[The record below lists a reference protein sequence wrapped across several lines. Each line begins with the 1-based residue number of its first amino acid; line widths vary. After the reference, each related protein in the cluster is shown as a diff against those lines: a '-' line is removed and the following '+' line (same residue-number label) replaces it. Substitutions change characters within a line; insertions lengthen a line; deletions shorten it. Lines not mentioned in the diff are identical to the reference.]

1 MAVKNTNTSPLL
13 KEGANVTLT
22 ESGQV
27 ITISSASASP
37 AGTDTQVQFNDG
49 GAFGGDAGLTYNK
62 TTNVLSVESI
72 DFAQT
77 PVAADAERRLKW
89 DNDEG
94 SLVLTL
100 KGGNVTVPLGGEVV
114 ALVHNAE
121 SFTLTK
127 GTVVYAFGASGQ
139 RVSVKRAVNTSD
151 ATSAQVLG
159 VVAEPIATGAEGW
172 VMVQGFVRGLDTS
185 SYTQGDAL
193 YLSNTAGQF
202 TKTKQYAP
210 NHLVYVGFAVK
221 INASSGEIFVKCQN
235 GYEMDE
241 LHNVSA
247 QSPSNNDILAYNTS
261 TNLWEKKQLSAISG
275 ITGSGTSGQVS
286 YFNGTN
292 SITSESAFT
301 WDAVNDKIGVG
312 SNFTISPTAIEQSD
326 ANGLTLNG
334 SNGSGAI
341 YFRVAGAERARM
353 DASGNFMVGR
363 TGSISQITFDG
374 SSGITYQRST
384 ANEFSGVL
392 DYLKSRGTSASPAA
406 VQNGDGIFT
415 LRSAPYHGSAFTY
428 LNSMSVD
435 VDGTFTSGQ
444 NPPTKISFY
453 TNTANGSATERLK
466 ITNSGDVIIGGGADS
481 GETLQI
487 TGDEKV
493 NGKIIAGTANSTNGS
508 EILNGKY
515 TSGALTVLGTEY
527 STGGPVLGYAVK
539 PSTSASGA
547 FLSATG
553 VNIDRG
559 AYTVSGSIHKWYS
572 GTTQT
577 VAENSSVTMTERM
590 SLLDNGKLK
599 INGYTSTS
607 SYTGTAQGLLG
618 FANDGSVITLDDRV
632 SGTGSTNQ
640 VAFFDGTKTIKSE
653 SAFVWDQTNDR
664 LGISSTASFGK
675 LSVGSGTGFVGFNV
689 GTSSSPER
697 ANIFFDTDGTG
708 WKMNIGKYQSS
719 TFSSIMTVHDSS
731 NVSIGSASD
740 NGNRLQVSGKI
751 SVNTSGQSQVISNRY
766 GANSDGYNTWIG
778 GGGDSAIGSVAD
790 TSKGAYN
797 TSYGWNCLLN
807 ITEGAYNNGQGVN
820 VLGSL
825 TTGSGNSAFGTS
837 SSVTMS
843 TGYGNSAF
851 GNNSLEKGTTCYYN
865 VALGNASLYNITTG
879 YQNVGVGF
887 EAGRYITA
895 GTANQTSTNSVY
907 IGTDARAGS
916 NGNDNEIVIGATSR
930 GNGTNSVTLGNTS
943 ITKTVLQ
950 GSVCIGNTSTSYK
963 LEVTGDAKVT
973 TGALGVNVNP
983 NATDGRIDASN
994 DIVAYSSDR
1003 RLKENI
1009 KDIESPIE
1017 KVQKLK
1023 GFTYNWN
1030 DLANQLAGYN
1040 TSESLV
1046 GVFAQDVQEVLPEAV
1061 KLAPFDNNGYN
1072 KSISGE
1078 DYLTVQYEK
1087 LVPLLIEAIKD
1098 LQNQINELK
1107 K

>member
-13 KEGANVTLT
+13 SEGANVTLT

-27 ITISSASASP
+27 ITISAASASP

-77 PVAADAERRLKW
+77 PAAADAERRLKW

-94 SLVLTL
+94 SLALTL
-100 KGGNVTVPLGGEVV
+100 RGGNVNIPLGGEVV
-114 ALVHNAE
+114 TLVHNAE

-127 GTVVYAFGASGQ
+127 GTVVYAFGSSGQ

-151 ATSAQVLG
+151 ATSAQTLG

-172 VMVQGFVRGLDTS
+172 VMVQGLVRGLDTS
-185 SYTQGDAL
+185 TYTQGDAL
-193 YLSNTAGQF
+193 YLSSSAGQF

-275 ITGSGTSGQVS
+275 ITGSGISGQVA

-292 SITSESAFT
+292 SIASESTLF
-301 WDAVNDKIGVG
+301 WDA
-312 SNFTISPTAIEQSD
+312 A
-326 ANGLTLNG
+326 
-334 SNGSGAI
+334 
-341 YFRVAGAERARM
+341 
-353 DASGNFMVGR
+353 
-363 TGSISQITFDG
+363 
-374 SSGITYQRST
+374 
-384 ANEFSGVL
+384 
-392 DYLKSRGTSASPAA
+392 
-406 VQNGDGIFT
+406 
-415 LRSAPYHGSAFTY
+415 
-428 LNSMSVD
+428 
-435 VDGTFTSGQ
+435 
-444 NPPTKISFY
+444 
-453 TNTANGSATERLK
+453 
-466 ITNSGDVIIGGGADS
+466 
-481 GETLQI
+481 
-487 TGDEKV
+487 
-493 NGKIIAGTANSTNGS
+493 
-508 EILNGKY
+508 
-515 TSGALTVLGTEY
+515 
-527 STGGPVLGYAVK
+527 
-539 PSTSASGA
+539 
-547 FLSATG
+547 
-553 VNIDRG
+553 
-559 AYTVSGSIHKWYS
+559 
-572 GTTQT
+572 
-577 VAENSSVTMTERM
+577 
-590 SLLDNGKLK
+590 
-599 INGYTSTS
+599 
-607 SYTGTAQGLLG
+607 
-618 FANDGSVITLDDRV
+618 
-632 SGTGSTNQ
+632 
-640 VAFFDGTKTIKSE
+640 
-653 SAFVWDQTNDR
+653 NDR
-664 LGISSTASFGK
+664 LGIGSNVPDARLRVAGIFNGVQARFGFTDARGLEISTSLISGTNEAGSILNAKGAGSGTLIFQTESSERIRITSSGNTGINSDGSFGK

-697 ANIFFDTDGTG
+697 GNIFFDTDGTG
-708 WKMNIGKYQSS
+708 WKMNIGKWQSS
-719 TFSSIMTVHDSS
+719 AFTSIMTVHDTN
-731 NVSIGSASD
+731 NVSVGSASD
-740 NGNRLQVSGKI
+740 NGNRFQVSGKI
-751 SVNTSGQSQVISNRY
+751 SVNTSGQAQTISTRY

-778 GGGDSAIGSVAD
+778 GGGDSAIGSISD

-843 TGYGNSAF
+843 TGYGNSAY
-851 GNNSLEKGTTCYYN
+851 GNNSLEKGTTCYFN
-865 VALGNASLYNITTG
+865 AAFGNASLYNITTG

-887 EAGRYITA
+887 DAGKLVTA

-907 IGTDARAGS
+907 IGTDSRASS

-973 TGALGVNVNP
+973 TGSLGVNVNP

-1046 GVFAQDVQEVLPEAV
+1046 GVFAQDVKEVLPEAV
-1061 KLAPFDNNGYN
+1061 KLAPFDNNGHN

>member
-77 PVAADAERRLKW
+77 PAAADAERRLNW

-94 SLVLTL
+94 SLTLTL
-100 KGGNVTVPLGGEVV
+100 KGGNVNIPIGGEVV

-139 RVSVKRAVNTSD
+139 RVSVKRAVNTGDS
-151 ATSAQVLG
+151 TSAQTLG

-185 SYTQGDAL
+185 AYTQGDAL

-202 TKTKQYAP
+202 TKTKVYAP
-210 NHLVYVGFAVK
+210 NHLVYIGFAVK

-444 NPPTKISFY
+444 NPPT
-453 TNTANGSATERLK
+453 
-466 ITNSGDVIIGGGADS
+466 
-481 GETLQI
+481 
-487 TGDEKV
+487 
-493 NGKIIAGTANSTNGS
+493 
-508 EILNGKY
+508 
-515 TSGALTVLGTEY
+515 
-527 STGGPVLGYAVK
+527 
-539 PSTSASGA
+539 
-547 FLSATG
+547 
-553 VNIDRG
+553 
-559 AYTVSGSIHKWYS
+559 
-572 GTTQT
+572 
-577 VAENSSVTMTERM
+577 
-590 SLLDNGKLK
+590 
-599 INGYTSTS
+599 
-607 SYTGTAQGLLG
+607 
-618 FANDGSVITLDDRV
+618 
-632 SGTGSTNQ
+632 
-640 VAFFDGTKTIKSE
+640 
-653 SAFVWDQTNDR
+653 
-664 LGISSTASFGK
+664 
-675 LSVGSGTGFVGFNV
+675 
-689 GTSSSPER
+689 
-697 ANIFFDTDGTG
+697 
-708 WKMNIGKYQSS
+708 
-719 TFSSIMTVHDSS
+719 
-731 NVSIGSASD
+731 
-740 NGNRLQVSGKI
+740 
-751 SVNTSGQSQVISNRY
+751 
-766 GANSDGYNTWIG
+766 
-778 GGGDSAIGSVAD
+778 
-790 TSKGAYN
+790 
-797 TSYGWNCLLN
+797 
-807 ITEGAYNNGQGVN
+807 
-820 VLGSL
+820 
-825 TTGSGNSAFGTS
+825 
-837 SSVTMS
+837 
-843 TGYGNSAF
+843 
-851 GNNSLEKGTTCYYN
+851 
-865 VALGNASLYNITTG
+865 
-879 YQNVGVGF
+879 
-887 EAGRYITA
+887 
-895 GTANQTSTNSVY
+895 
-907 IGTDARAGS
+907 
-916 NGNDNEIVIGATSR
+916 
-930 GNGTNSVTLGNTS
+930 
-943 ITKTVLQ
+943 
-950 GSVCIGNTSTSYK
+950 
-963 LEVTGDAKVT
+963 
-973 TGALGVNVNP
+973 
-983 NATDGRIDASN
+983 
-994 DIVAYSSDR
+994 
-1003 RLKENI
+1003 
-1009 KDIESPIE
+1009 
-1017 KVQKLK
+1017 
-1023 GFTYNWN
+1023 
-1030 DLANQLAGYN
+1030 
-1040 TSESLV
+1040 
-1046 GVFAQDVQEVLPEAV
+1046 
-1061 KLAPFDNNGYN
+1061 
-1072 KSISGE
+1072 
-1078 DYLTVQYEK
+1078 
-1087 LVPLLIEAIKD
+1087 
-1098 LQNQINELK
+1098 
-1107 K
+1107 

>member
-1 MAVKNTNTSPLL
+1 MAIKNTNTSPLL
-13 KEGANVTLT
+13 QEGANVTLT

-62 TTNVLSVESI
+62 TDNILSVESI

-100 KGGNVTVPLGGEVV
+100 KGGNVTIPLGGEVV

-185 SYTQGDAL
+185 TYTQGDAL
-193 YLSNTAGQF
+193 YLSSTAGQF

-221 INASSGEIFVKCQN
+221 ISASAGEIFVKCQN

-261 TNLWEKKQLSAISG
+261 TNLWEKKQLSAING
-275 ITGSGTSGQVS
+275 ITGTGSNTQIA
-286 YFNGTN
+286 YFTGTN
-292 SITSESAFT
+292 AIASESTLT
-301 WDAVNDKIGVG
+301 WDAANDKLTVG
-312 SNFTISPTAIEQSD
+312 TNLTINGTAVEQSD
-326 ANGLTLNG
+326 ANGLTLNSSNASG
-334 SNGSGAI
+334 SI
-341 YFRVAGAERARM
+341 YFRVAGAERMNLSNTGVLKFISGNLDVLNFKFSSSYGNTNIGVTFDSGSNAGNYLNLKVNT
-353 DASGNFMVGR
+353 ASG
-363 TGSISQITFDG
+363 T
-374 SSGITYQRST
+374 
-384 ANEFSGVL
+384 
-392 DYLKSRGTSASPAA
+392 
-406 VQNGDGIFT
+406 
-415 LRSAPYHGSAFTY
+415 
-428 LNSMSVD
+428 
-435 VDGTFTSGQ
+435 
-444 NPPTKISFY
+444 
-453 TNTANGSATERLK
+453 ATERLK
-466 ITNSGDVIIGGGADS
+466 LGGD
-481 GETLQI
+481 
-487 TGDEKV
+487 
-493 NGKIIAGTANSTNGS
+493 GKLY
-508 EILNGKY
+508 LNAY
-515 TSGALTVLGTEY
+515 
-527 STGGPVLGYAVK
+527 
-539 PSTSASGA
+539 TSASS
-547 FLSATG
+547 FTG
-553 VNIDRG
+553 
-559 AYTVSGSIHKWYS
+559 S
-572 GTTQT
+572 
-577 VAENSSVTMTERM
+577 
-590 SLLDNGKLK
+590 
-599 INGYTSTS
+599 
-607 SYTGTAQGLLG
+607 AQGILG
-618 FANDGSVITLDDRV
+618 FANDGSIITLDDRV
-632 SGTGSTNQ
+632 SGSGSTNQ

-653 SAFVWDQTNDR
+653 AALFWDQTNDR
-664 LGISSTASFGK
+664 LTVGNTESGVGK
-675 LSVGSGTGFVGFNV
+675 IGANSATGQVGFNV

-697 ANIFFDTDGTG
+697 GNIYFTTDGTG

-719 TFSSIMTVHDSS
+719 TFSSIMTIHDSER
-731 NVSIGSASD
+731 VSIGSTSD
-740 NGNRLQVSGKI
+740 SGEKFQVNGSEKINGNSRIIGVI
-751 SVNTSGQSQVISNRY
+751 TSGADSSTNGTVLIKGYYTNGEITTLGTEYSN
-766 GANSDGYNTWIG
+766 GGPVLGYAVTPSTSAAEAFLSSTGINIG
-778 GGGDSAIGSVAD
+778 R
-790 TSKGAYN
+790 GAY
-797 TSYGWNCLLN
+797 T
-807 ITEGAYNNGQGVN
+807 INGGQHKWFA
-820 VLGSL
+820 GSAQ
-825 TTGSGNSAFGTS
+825 TVTVGN
-837 SSVTMS
+837 SVTMS
-843 TGYGNSAF
+843 TLMTLTSGGN
-851 GNNSLEKGTTCYYN
+851 
-865 VALGNASLYNITTG
+865 LG
-879 YQNVGVGF
+879 
-887 EAGRYITA
+887 
-895 GTANQTSTNSVY
+895 
-907 IGTDARAGS
+907 
-916 NGNDNEIVIGATSR
+916 
-930 GNGTNSVTLGNTS
+930 
-943 ITKTVLQ
+943 
-950 GSVCIGNTSTSYK
+950 IGNTPSYK

-1040 TSESLV
+1040 TNESLV